1 MSKKKLTPLIIALF
15 VFVGASAYWSCSGE
29 KQLFDI
35 QTIGVQ
41 TKMAGKE
48 DVLLLDVRT
57 PEEFDGPL
65 GHLEGA
71 KLIPLQELPQRLDE
85 IKSYKNK
92 EIVVYCRS
100 GGGGP
105 KKRQNF
111 IYKSFFQG
119 EKMGGGEG
127 GRGAQLV
134 KEKPRLW

>member
-100 GGGGP
+100 GGRSQRASQILIDNGFRKVKNMVGGM
-105 KKRQNF
+105 RAWNEML
-111 IYKSFFQG
+111 
-119 EKMGGGEG
+119 EK
-127 GRGAQLV
+127 Q
-134 KEKPRLW
+134 

>member
-85 IKSYKNK
+85 IKSYKNR
-92 EIVVYCRS
+92 EIVVSCRS
-100 GGGGP
+100 GGRSQRASQILIANGFRKVKNMVGGM
-105 KKRQNF
+105 RAWNEML
-111 IYKSFFQG
+111 
-119 EKMGGGEG
+119 EK
-127 GRGAQLV
+127 Q
-134 KEKPRLW
+134 

>member
-100 GGGGP
+100 GGRSQRASQILIDNGFRKVKNMVGGMRAWNEMLE
-105 KKRQNF
+105 KR
-111 IYKSFFQG
+111 
-119 EKMGGGEG
+119 
-127 GRGAQLV
+127 
-134 KEKPRLW
+134 

>member
-15 VFVGASAYWSCSGE
+15 VFVCASAYWSCSGE

-100 GGGGP
+100 GGRSQRASQILIDNGFRKVKNMVGGM
-105 KKRQNF
+105 RAWNEML
-111 IYKSFFQG
+111 
-119 EKMGGGEG
+119 EK
-127 GRGAQLV
+127 Q
-134 KEKPRLW
+134 

>member
-41 TKMAGKE
+41 TKMAAKE

-100 GGGGP
+100 GGRSQRASQILIDNGFRKVRNMVGGMRAWNEMVER
-105 KKRQNF
+105 K
-111 IYKSFFQG
+111 
-119 EKMGGGEG
+119 
-127 GRGAQLV
+127 
-134 KEKPRLW
+134 